1 MNTRLKVQSSK
12 NKSIT
17 KIYLFIFLG
26 YIVMYVIIFMF
37 IRTLYQLDVMTLKFN

>member
-17 KIYLFIFLG
+17 EIYLFIFLG